1 MHFWLVS
8 APAETSKDAV
18 FSKLQGTLGDL
29 STNYKLKIPDLK
41 VGTLDSLMSLAEDL
55 ERIDRNVESVV
66 HRIEKELREFSDGT
80 APTIEGGPVERCLT
94 SFDWDAAQ
102 FPTKYALSDLVAM
115 FQDIVARADEELKSK
130 LLDYNQLKSA
140 LAQAERKTQGG
151 LNTRSIVDYVK
162 KHHVVTSEKFTT
174 VFLAVPK
181 FAVTE
186 FLNQYEAW
194 SEFSTEKVKLNGVVP
209 RSAMKVEEDQDFEL
223 YRVVVFR
230 NSEEEFK
237 TKARENR
244 LTVRD
249 FSFAEGQAAAD
260 GAERQK
266 LKTDTE
272 KSGQQLQRW
281 AKTAYT
287 ETFRAWMHLKAVR
300 VFVESVL
307 RYGLP
312 ANFQAML
319 IKPVR
324 SGNEG
329 RLRQLL
335 KQLYGHLAS
344 SDASEDKGGD
354 EGSQKWYPYV
364 SIDVKVFSV
373 SND

>member
-1 MHFWLVS
+1 MLFWLIS
-8 APAETSKDAV
+8 APAENTKDAT
-18 FSKLQGTLGDL
+18 FSKLQNTLGDL

-41 VGTLDSLMSLAEDL
+41 VGTLDSLMTLAEDL

-66 HRIEKELREFSDGT
+66 HRLEKELREFSDGT

-94 SFDWDAAQ
+94 SFDWDQAQ
-102 FPTKYALSDLVAM
+102 FPVKYSLSDLVAM

-130 LLDYNQLKSA
+130 LHDYNQLKSA

-162 KHHVVTSEKFTT
+162 KSHVVNTEKFTT
-174 VFLAVPK
+174 VFVAVPK
-181 FAVTE
+181 FAVAE
-186 FLNQYEAW
+186 FLNQYETW
-194 SEFSTEKVKLNGVVP
+194 SEFNTDKAKLNGVVP
-209 RSAMKVEEDQDFEL
+209 RSALLIEEDQDFEL
-223 YRVVVFR
+223 HRVVVFR
-230 NSEEEFK
+230 NVEDEFK
-237 TKARENR
+237 GKARENR

-260 GAERQK
+260 TAERTK
-266 LKTDTE
+266 LKSDTD

-287 ETFRAWMHLKAVR
+287 ETFRAWIHLKAVR

-312 ANFQAML
+312 ANFQAIL
-319 IKPVR
+319 IRPSR

-329 RLRQLL
+329 RIRQLL
-335 KQLYGHLAS
+335 KQLYNHLAS
-344 SDASEDKGGD
+344 SDATEDKSGD
-354 EGSQKWYPYV
+354 ETSQKWYPYV
-364 SIDVKVFSV
+364 SIDVKVFNV

>member
-1 MHFWLVS
+1 M
-8 APAETSKDAV
+8 T
-18 FSKLQGTLGDL
+18 
-29 STNYKLKIPDLK
+29 
-41 VGTLDSLMSLAEDL
+41 LAEDL

-66 HRIEKELREFSDGT
+66 HRLEKELREFSDGT

-94 SFDWDAAQ
+94 SFDWDQAQ
-102 FPTKYALSDLVAM
+102 FPVKYSLSDLVAM

-162 KHHVVTSEKFTT
+162 KSHVVNTEKFTT
-174 VFLAVPK
+174 VFVAVPK
-181 FAVTE
+181 FAVAE
-186 FLNQYEAW
+186 FLNQYETW
-194 SEFSTEKVKLNGVVP
+194 SEFNTDKAKLNGVVP
-209 RSAMKVEEDQDFEL
+209 RSALLIEEDQDFEL
-223 YRVVVFR
+223 HRVVVFR
-230 NSEEEFK
+230 NVEDEFK
-237 TKARENR
+237 GKARENR

-260 GAERQK
+260 TAERTK
-266 LKTDTE
+266 LKSDTD

-287 ETFRAWMHLKAVR
+287 ETFRAWIHLKAVR

-312 ANFQAML
+312 ANFQAIL
-319 IKPVR
+319 IRPSR

-329 RLRQLL
+329 RIRQLL
-335 KQLYGHLAS
+335 KQLYNHLAS
-344 SDASEDKGGD
+344 SDATEDKSGD
-354 EGSQKWYPYV
+354 ETSQKWYPYV
-364 SIDVKVFSV
+364 SIDVKVFNV

>member
-1 MHFWLVS
+1 MLFWLIS
-8 APAETSKDAV
+8 APAENTKDAT
-18 FSKLQGTLGDL
+18 FSKLQNTLGDL

-41 VGTLDSLMSLAEDL
+41 VGTLDSLMTLAEDL

-66 HRIEKELREFSDGT
+66 HRLEKELREFSDGT

-94 SFDWDAAQ
+94 SFDWDQAQ
-102 FPTKYALSDLVAM
+102 FPVKYSLSDLVAM

-162 KHHVVTSEKFTT
+162 KSHVVNTEKFTT
-174 VFLAVPK
+174 VFVAVPK
-181 FAVTE
+181 FAVAE
-186 FLNQYEAW
+186 FLNQYETW
-194 SEFSTEKVKLNGVVP
+194 SEFNTDKAKLNGVVP
-209 RSAMKVEEDQDFEL
+209 RSALLIEEDQDFEL
-223 YRVVVFR
+223 HRVVVFR
-230 NSEEEFK
+230 NVEDEFK
-237 TKARENR
+237 GKARENR

-260 GAERQK
+260 TAERTK
-266 LKTDTE
+266 LKSDTD

-287 ETFRAWMHLKAVR
+287 ETFRAWIHLKAVR

-312 ANFQAML
+312 ANFQAIL
-319 IKPVR
+319 IRPSR

-329 RLRQLL
+329 RIRQLL
-335 KQLYGHLAS
+335 KQLYNHLAS
-344 SDASEDKGGD
+344 SDATEDKSGD
-354 EGSQKWYPYV
+354 ETSQKWYPYV
-364 SIDVKVFSV
+364 SIDVKVFNV